1 MPLYEYRVEATGE
14 VVEVVHRMSERFST
28 WGEICTQMKRELG
41 DTPADAPVTKL
52 VGSGNASNAPWTV
65 GKQLKADGAKSMS
78 VQHHATV
85 SPMRSKNF

>member
-28 WGEICTQMKRELG
+28 WGEVCTHMKRELG
-41 DTPADAPVTKL
+41 DVPADSAVSKL

-78 VQHHATV
+78 IQHQATV
-85 SPMRSKNF
+85 SPMRNKNF